1 MPSNERLTRLK
12 QAVATKKEERGG
24 EKEDLKRIAKEAVAN
39 CQRSMDNLGLL
50 LTEKDFYEIYKK
62 SF

>member
-24 EKEDLKRIAKEAVAN
+24 EKEDLKRIVARLRAESGLHAKGAEL
-39 CQRSMDNLGLL
+39 RERLGLG
-50 LTEKDFYEIYKK
+50 
-62 SF
+62 